1 MEKIWFTDLGNFIS
15 EKTFDKFFPSASM
28 TYTEKLNSIF
38 RLSIY
43 FSIVVIIIKKDANV
57 LFIPIFTAIF
67 SYFLHSNAKKN
78 KKNEEEFLEERNLYK
93 DPYTSDICYKPT
105 SNNPFMNVLMSD
117 YSQNPK
123 RPKACNLSKGN
134 IKKLATKYF
143 NKDLYRD
150 VGDIFQKNASDRNFI
165 TMPSTSIPNSQDDF
179 LKFAY
184 PLGKTCKDGNGDA
197 CVANTFRTILE

>member
-1 MEKIWFTDLGNFIS
+1 MEKIWFRDLGNFIN

-28 TYTEKLNSIF
+28 TYTEKLNSIL

-43 FSIVVIIIKKDANV
+43 FGVIVLIIKKDTNV
-57 LFIPIFTAIF
+57 LFIPIFAAIF
-67 SYFLHSNAKKN
+67 TYFLFSNEKK
-78 KKNEEEFLEERNLYK
+78 KTRNEEDYLDKMNMYK
-93 DPYTSDICYKPT
+93 DPHTYDICYKPT
-105 SNNPFMNVLMSD
+105 QDNPFMNVLMSD

-134 IKKLATKYF
+134 IKKQATQYF
-143 NKDLYRD
+143 NKNLYRD